1 MNLLNNANAED
12 SKALIVLE
20 KLRNISCIEQLGGG
34 CKAPVPDKPP
44 LPETNDKNN
53 TQRKKRTAQGPP
65 DPASSAPMGDPTSTI
80 LAEYEFLSLYMLLN
94 ETIRLSIGH
103 QYKDFLLSC
112 TFRGVDCLN
121 QT

>member
-1 MNLLNNANAED
+1 MNLSNTANAED
-12 SKALIVLE
+12 SKALIILE
-20 KLRNISCIEQLGGG
+20 KLRNISCVEQLGGS

-44 LPETNDKNN
+44 NDKNN
-53 TQRKKRTAQGPP
+53 TQRQKRTAPGPP
-65 DPASSAPMGDPTSTI
+65 DPASTAPMGDPTSKI

-94 ETIRLSIGH
+94 ETTRLSIGH
-103 QYKDFLLSC
+103 QYKDILLSC